1 MSKLHVPD
9 SLHSEAGVA
18 EPVLAN
24 LEKARSVR
32 LAMLDGG
39 EIIELSLRPSLW
51 YVGLVC
57 GRYVLACGL
66 LAGAVAVAAPP
77 GQSAASAVLVIGC
90 AATALTILTV
100 AALQWASRLY
110 VLTNRRVM
118 RFKGVSSVELMQRPL
133 TSLERVE
140 LHTSTQQRWLGL
152 GTIRM
157 IGRDGQGAGLSWEH
171 LAKPDQVYATLSRA
185 IQRARNGQRHS

>member
-1 MSKLHVPD
+1 MSHSRLPD

-18 EPVLAN
+18 EPVLAT
-24 LEKARSVR
+24 LDKVRPAR

-51 YVGLVC
+51 YVALVC
-57 GRYVLACGL
+57 GRYVVACGI
-66 LAGAVAVAAPP
+66 LAAAAGIVAPP
-77 GQSAASAVLVIGC
+77 GQSAASALIIILCSVV
-90 AATALTILTV
+90 ALAVMTL

-118 RFKGVSSVELMQRPL
+118 RFKGVSAVELTQRPL
-133 TSLERVE
+133 MSLERVE
-140 LHTSTQQRWLGL
+140 LHTSTQQGWLRI

-157 IGRDGQGAGLSWEH
+157 IGRDGQGACLSWEH
-171 LAKPDQVYATLSRA
+171 LAKPDQVYRTLTNA
-185 IQRARNGQRHS
+185 IQRARNQRTP